1 MENIGLSDLKL
12 NPRPPPNLELLM
24 DNFDTSDLSLNNTP
38 PFETSDGEIR
48 QHRRVETTP
57 HIAKL

>member
-12 NPRPPPNLELLM
+12 NLRPPPNLELLM

-38 PFETSDGEIR
+38 PFETSDGELR